1 MIHCREEVLVLGSG
15 DREPAGAED
24 AAPDG
29 KIVTGAEKGLNG
41 IH

>member
-1 MIHCREEVLVLGSG
+1 MTQCREEVLVPGSG

-24 AAPDG
+24 AAQDG
-29 KIVTGAEKGLNG
+29 KIVTGAEKRLNG